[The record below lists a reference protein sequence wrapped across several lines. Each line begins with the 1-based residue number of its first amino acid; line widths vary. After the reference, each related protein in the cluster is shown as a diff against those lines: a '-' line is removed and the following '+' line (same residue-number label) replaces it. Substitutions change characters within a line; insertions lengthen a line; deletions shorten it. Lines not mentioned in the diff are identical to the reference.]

1 VRELKEVAHAKAATV
16 AKLARARAAIE
27 TALEALLERRADIL
41 RACPLSLLNRNR
53 SSSGA
58 ETRGGA
64 MDEEKGEAA
73 ERGQGAVCELVP
85 CAPPRC
91 WPGSR
96 QRTGWDRR
104 G

>member
-1 VRELKEVAHAKAATV
+1 MDGELGVAH
-16 AKLARARAAIE
+16 E
-27 TALEALLERRADIL
+27 M
-41 RACPLSLLNRNR
+41 
-53 SSSGA
+53 SS
-58 ETRGGA
+58 GGA